1 MASQKRGGGGSGDK
15 QDAHNSAKKN
25 FHRHSPNQIAKLEAI
40 FEECPLPDENL
51 QRQIGEQL
59 GLNQIQVKFWF
70 QNKRTKAKNQSER
83 YDNNALRLE
92 NANLQSENFRLKETL
107 KNVLCSSCGGPSF
120 GQEQRQYRLQKL
132 RLENSRLN
140 QEHETLSKLLENNR
154 WLPLPPSSSYDP
166 SGGSDLNQN
175 IPVHDPHIRAFIES
189 LNQNIPAPTQTNDQ
203 IISPLASAI
212 DEDISTLEQEIPLP
226 FLDLDFGAVSG
237 VSNDD
242 MLHHPTNTNMDIER
256 ALMVETAK
264 SAMEELIRLL
274 RMNEPFWLRS
284 VIDGKFVLQQE
295 NYKNIFH
302 KDIQLNEPHAR
313 IESSK
318 DARIVSMRGTQLV
331 DMFLNSD
338 KWVDLFPT
346 IVQKAHTIEVLES
359 GLLGSRDGALQLMHA
374 EMHILSPLVP
384 TRQFSF
390 LRYCKQVQVGV
401 WAIADVSFDSSK
413 YGVAFSNAWRHPSG
427 CMINEMI
434 DGSCMVTWVEHV
446 EVDDKIQTHQLFREI
461 ICDNNSYGAE
471 RWVLT
476 LERMCERF
484 ASASLANIPSCDAG
498 DMPGNMELP
507 HINSGVM
514 VSVRNNT
521 EPGLP
526 NGIIVTAATSFW
538 LPFSPENVFDF
549 LKDNRRRA
557 QWDVLCNGY
566 PVDEIQHISNGT
578 LPGNCTSI
586 IRPSVPWENNKL
598 ILQESCIDPLGSLMV
613 YAPIDAETLNFAM
626 NGGDSTLLP
635 ILPFGFTISGDG
647 RSKTV
652 GGESGGSLLTLVNQ
666 ELSCSTSAMGELNI
680 ESSVAAMNTLIT
692 STVEKIRFALNCSN
706 FD

>member
-1 MASQKRGGGGSGDK
+1 MFK
-15 QDAHNSAKKN
+15 
-25 FHRHSPNQIAKLEAI
+25 
-40 FEECPLPDENL
+40 ECQNPDEN
-51 QRQIGEQL
+51 QRRQMGEEL
-59 GLNQIQVKFWF
+59 GLKPIQIKFWF
-70 QNKRTKAKNQSER
+70 QNKRIQVKNLSER
-83 YDNNALRLE
+83 YKNNALRLE
-92 NANLQSENFRLKETL
+92 YESLQLENLRMKEAL
-107 KNVLCSSCGGPSF
+107 KNLLCSSCGGPSL
-120 GQEQRQYRLQKL
+120 GDEVRNHHLQKL

-140 QEHETLSKLLENNR
+140 QDHERLSKLLENNR

-189 LNQNIPAPTQTNDQ
+189 LDQNIPAPTETNDE
-203 IISPLASAI
+203 IFSPLTSPL
-212 DEDISTLEQEIPLP
+212 DEDISTLEQEIPFP

-242 MLHHPTNTNMDIER
+242 MLHHPTNTTMDSER
-256 ALMVETAK
+256 AFMLETAK

-274 RMNEPFWLRS
+274 RMNEPFWFRS
-284 VIDGKFVLQQE
+284 VNDGRFVLQRE
-295 NYKNIFH
+295 SYKNIFN
-302 KDIQLNEPHAR
+302 KDDELNEPYAR

-359 GLLGSRDGALQLMHA
+359 GLLGSRDGALQLVNA

-390 LRYCKQVQVGV
+390 IRYCKQVEVGV

-413 YGVAFSNAWRHPSG
+413 YGVALSRAWRHPSG

-484 ASASLANIPSCDAG
+484 ASAALENIPSCDAG
-498 DMPGNMELP
+498 VISIAEGRRSVMKLAHRMVKIFCGNLDMSGNMELP

-538 LPFSPENVFDF
+538 LPLSPENVFDF

-566 PVDEIQHISNGT
+566 PADEIQHISNGT
-578 LPGNCTSI
+578 LPGNCISI
-586 IRPSVPWENNKL
+586 IRPSFPPENNKL
-598 ILQESCIDPLGSLMV
+598 IVQESSIDPLGSLMV
-613 YAPIDAETLNFAM
+613 YAPLDASTLNLAI
-626 NGGDSTLLP
+626 NGGDSSLLP
-635 ILPFGFTISGDG
+635 FLPLGFTISGDG

-652 GGESGGSLLTLVNQ
+652 AGESGGSLLTLACQ
-666 ELSCSTSAMGELNI
+666 EFACSTYAMGELNI
-680 ESSVAAMNTLIT
+680 ESSVAAMNTLVT
-692 STVEKIRFALNCSN
+692 STVEKIKAALNCSN
-706 FD
+706 LD